1 MSSLRVIPP
10 MVVTDA
16 MLISTDVA
24 ETDHAEWSGATTY
37 SLGQRV
43 IYQHKIYE
51 SLQANNT
58 DHNPASMT
66 SWWLLV
72 SATNRWKCFDLS
84 TSTQTIKTG
93 SMTYTLRPGR
103 IINAVAIINAAAKTA
118 RVRMVSESVTVYD
131 TTKSL
136 RGSISDSTWW
146 HYFFGDVDPIT
157 DVLFLGMPTY
167 GSADIIIDVDA
178 GTDQAAVG
186 VLALGQLKDLG
197 LKIRYGVELG
207 ILDFSRKERDDFG
220 EIQLVQRGFARWAEF
235 PCYLSTR
242 MVDAVI
248 RNLSAVRATP
258 CIWIGTELTTSTIV
272 YGWYRDFS
280 VQVTYPQISDCS
292 IEIEGLI

>member
-1 MSSLRVIPP
+1 MSSLRLIPP
-10 MVVTDA
+10 MVVTEA

-24 ETDHAEWSGATTY
+24 EADHAAWSSATTY

-51 SLQANNT
+51 SLQANNLNRT
-58 DHNPASMT
+58 PSTMA

-72 SATNRWKCFDLS
+72 SATNRWRCFDLS
-84 TSTQTIKTG
+84 TSTQTTKTG

-103 IINAVAIINAAAKTA
+103 IVNSVAIINARAKTV
-118 RVRMVSESVTVYD
+118 RVRMVSEAVTVYD
-131 TTKSL
+131 KTKSL
-136 RGSISDSTWW
+136 RGSITESTWW

-157 DVLFLGMPTY
+157 DVLFLDLPSY
-167 GSADIIIDVDA
+167 GSADIIIDIDA

-186 VLALGQLKDLG
+186 VMALGQLKDLG

-220 EIQLVQRGFARWAEF
+220 EVQLVQRGFARRAEF
-235 PCYLSTR
+235 PCFCSTK
-242 MVDAVI
+242 MVDAII
-248 RNLSAVRATP
+248 RNLAAVRSTP

-280 VQVTYPQISDCS
+280 IQVSYPQISDFS
-292 IEIEGLI
+292 IEIDGLI